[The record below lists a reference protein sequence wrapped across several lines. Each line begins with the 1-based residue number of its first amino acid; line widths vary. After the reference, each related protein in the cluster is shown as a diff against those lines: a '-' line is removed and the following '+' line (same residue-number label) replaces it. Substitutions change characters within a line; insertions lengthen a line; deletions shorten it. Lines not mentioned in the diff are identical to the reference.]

1 MTRNGKIAR
10 LPKHV
15 RQLLNSRLE
24 DGEPGKQ
31 LVEWL
36 NGLPEVQEVLK
47 LRFGGRPI
55 SEQNLSEWKQGGY
68 QEWLK
73 LQESRYLVQH
83 LSEQAEDL
91 DSDAGSLAVS
101 DRCATLLAVE
111 LARHAE
117 TLLQQNSDPRER
129 WRNLQEL
136 LRAVSQLRR
145 GDHQAARLRLDQ
157 ERWNRQV
164 RRLDQPEFD
173 RKIKELQRTAAAPL
187 WEALRA
193 GSLAQI
199 FGPGEQGR
207 QLASM
212 VNNLNLDLAQGT
224 RPSRNQAP
232 PQSAAPIQPN
242 QSESNPIKPDQT
254 PPLARQAFPQAQ
266 PDQQGLNLNLAPRTP
281 PNRNQAPPQS
291 AAPSQPNQSESNPIK
306 PDQTPPPAR
315 EAFPQTQPNHH
326 PTDPRPGGGFF
337 PSQAHGDQR
346 PNHRMG

>member
-1 MTRNGKIAR
+1 MITRNGKIAR
-10 LPKHV
+10 LPKQV
-15 RQLLNSRLE
+15 RHHLNGHLE

-73 LQESRYLVQH
+73 LQESRYLVQR
-83 LSEQAEDL
+83 LAEQAEDL
-91 DSDAGSLAVS
+91 EPDAANLAVR

-117 TLLQQNSDPRER
+117 ALLQQNADPRER

-136 LRAVSQLRR
+136 LKAVGQLRR
-145 GDHQAARLRLDQ
+145 DDHQAARLRLAQ
-157 ERWNRQV
+157 ERWKREAD
-164 RRLDQPEFD
+164 RLDEQAHE
-173 RKIKELQRTAAAPL
+173 REIKALKQRADAPL
-187 WEALRA
+187 WAALQA
-193 GSLAQI
+193 EPLAKI
-199 FGPGEQGR
+199 FGDGEQGR

-212 VNNLNLDLAQGT
+212 FNDLNLDLAPGT
-224 RPSRNQAP
+224 RTNRNQAP

-242 QSESNPIKPDQT
+242 QT
-254 PPLARQAFPQAQ
+254 
-266 PDQQGLNLNLAPRTP
+266 
-281 PNRNQAPPQS
+281 
-291 AAPSQPNQSESNPIK
+291 ESNPIK

-315 EAFPQTQPNHH
+315 EASPQAPSTAGESNH
-326 PTDPRPGGGFF
+326 
-337 PSQAHGDQR
+337 SQVD
-346 PNHRMG
+346 